1 MPYEYKDWALKHQSA
16 SLSLDQALGRKAIA
30 AMA

>member
-1 MPYEYKDWALKHQSA
+1 MPYESKDCTLKHQSA
-16 SLSLDQALGRKAIA
+16 ALSLDQALGRKAIA